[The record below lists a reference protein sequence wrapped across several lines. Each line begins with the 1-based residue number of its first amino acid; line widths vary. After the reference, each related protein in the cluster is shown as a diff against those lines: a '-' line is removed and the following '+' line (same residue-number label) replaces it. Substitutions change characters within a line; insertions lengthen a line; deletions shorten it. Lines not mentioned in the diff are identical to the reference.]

1 MEILKIPKERIG
13 VLIGK
18 NGEVK
23 ESIEKKSG
31 TKILIDSENGEVT
44 IERGGADTLT
54 ELKVINIVMAVGR
67 GFSPENAFKLFNDD
81 FYFEIMNIKDYA
93 KTQKHVIRLRAR
105 VIGSKGRTRSI
116 IEELSGAKLSV
127 YGSTVSIIGDVEQV
141 QIARKAVD
149 MLLSG
154 SEHSVVYRYL
164 ERMRK
169 EINLF

>member
-1 MEILKIPKERIG
+1 METLKIPKERIG

-31 TKILIDSENGEVT
+31 TKILIDSETGEVA
-44 IERGGADTLT
+44 IERGNADPLT
-54 ELKVINIVMAVGR
+54 ELKVINIVRAVSR
-67 GFSPENAFKLFNDD
+67 GFSSENAFKLFSDEY
-81 FYFEIMNIKDYA
+81 YFEIMNIKDYA

-105 VIGSKGRTRSI
+105 VIGSKGKTRSI

-141 QIARKAVD
+141 QVARRAVD

-164 ERMRK
+164 ERTRR
-169 EINLF
+169 

>member
-44 IERGGADTLT
+44 IEKRNADALT
-54 ELKVINIVMAVGR
+54 ELKVINIVRAISR
-67 GFSPENAFKLFNDD
+67 GFSPENAFKLFSDD

-93 KTQKHVIRLRAR
+93 KTQKHIIRLRAR
-105 VIGSKGRTRSI
+105 VIGSKGKTRELI
-116 IEELSGAKLSV
+116 GELSGAKLSV
-127 YGSTVSIIGDVEQV
+127 YGNTISIIGDVEQV
-141 QIARKAVD
+141 QVARKAVD

-164 ERMRK
+164 ERMRRETK
-169 EINLF
+169 YL

>member
-1 MEILKIPKERIG
+1 MEILKIPKERVG

-23 ESIEKKSG
+23 ERIEKKSG

-44 IERGGADTLT
+44 IERGSADPLT
-54 ELKVINIVMAVGR
+54 ELKVINIIRAVGR
-67 GFSPENAFKLFNDD
+67 GFSSENALKLFNDEY
-81 FYFEIMNIKDYA
+81 YFELINIKDYA
-93 KTQKHVIRLRAR
+93 KTQKHVIRLKAR
-105 VIGSKGRTRSI
+105 VIGSRGKTRSI
-116 IEELSGAKLSV
+116 IKELSGAKVSV
-127 YGSTVSIIGDVEQV
+127 YGNTVSIIGDVEQA

-164 ERMRK
+164 ERMRG
-169 EINLF
+169 

>member
-1 MEILKIPKERIG
+1 MEILKIPKERVG

-23 ESIEKKSG
+23 ERIEKKSG
-31 TKILIDSENGEVT
+31 IKILIDSENGEVT
-44 IERGGADTLT
+44 IEGGSADPLA
-54 ELKVINIVMAVGR
+54 ELKVINIVRAVGR
-67 GFSPENAFKLFNDD
+67 GFSPENAFKLFSDE
-81 FYFEIMNIKDYA
+81 YYLELVNIKDYA
-93 KTQKHVIRLRAR
+93 KTQKHITRLRAR
-105 VIGSKGRTRSI
+105 VIGSKGKTRKI
-116 IEELSGAKLSV
+116 IEGLSGARVSV
-127 YGSTVSIIGDVEQV
+127 YGNSVSIIGDVEQV

-169 EINLF
+169 ETF

>member
-1 MEILKIPKERIG
+1 MEILKIPKERVG

-23 ESIEKKSG
+23 ERIEKKSG

-44 IERGGADTLT
+44 IERGSADPLT
-54 ELKVINIVMAVGR
+54 ELKVINIIRAVGR
-67 GFSPENAFKLFNDD
+67 GFSSENALKLFNDEY
-81 FYFEIMNIKDYA
+81 YFELINIKDYA
-93 KTQKHVIRLRAR
+93 KTQKHVIRLKAR
-105 VIGSKGRTRSI
+105 VIGSRGKTRSI
-116 IEELSGAKLSV
+116 IEELSGAKVSV
-127 YGSTVSIIGDVEQV
+127 YGNTVSIIGDVEQA

-164 ERMRK
+164 ERMRG
-169 EINLF
+169 